1 MYSSMGVSLSRTT
14 FGARLGK
21 PANPLLSCKA
31 GPKGWWRLSLIHRC
45 FLVPML
51 FVTGCASD
59 GQGPYWGEEATLSPG
74 WNRIG
79 SAAVEAA
86 RDPVTWAPA
95 LGAAALQIGDADD
108 ETAEWANTNTPLFG
122 SRDTAEDASDG
133 LRAASWGAYLAAASF
148 APVSKD
154 EGLATKAKALG
165 VGGVAILT
173 RVRHLCRKSTTYEI

>member
-1 MYSSMGVSLSRTT
+1 MYSSMGVSLSRTA
-14 FGARLGK
+14 FCAWVGK

-31 GPKGWWRLSLIHRC
+31 GPKGWWRLSLIYRC

-95 LGAAALQIGDADD
+95 LGAGEHHLADV
-108 ETAEWANTNTPLFG
+108 
-122 SRDTAEDASDG
+122 
-133 LRAASWGAYLAAASF
+133 LA
-148 APVSKD
+148 
-154 EGLATKAKALG
+154 GLALGNFVAAFATEAFLEPASGATARLQVRSLRGGLALN
-165 VGGVAILT
+165 VDW
-173 RVRHLCRKSTTYEI
+173 SF